1 MLREPIFYENV
12 HKFHLI
18 FEGFIRIIYVIRTGD
33 KSMEKIVL
41 EYVEYLKNTKRISIN
56 TEMAYRR
63 DLMKLARYLNE
74 QGVEK
79 ADAITATNL
88 NSYMLHMEK
97 LQLTNTTISRN
108 IASIKGFFNYLFK
121 KKYVQEDVSECL
133 TSPKIER
140 RAPKS
145 AAKEDINKVLAIPD
159 GKTPK
164 ILRDKAMIELLYC
177 TGIMVEELVS
187 LRLQDINMELGYV
200 QCHFENNEN
209 AYPIDK
215 RSLKSMRAY
224 LKNGREALLKGKTSD
239 VLFPN
244 ISGKKMS
251 RQGFWKILKGY
262 AAKAGIEGSITPS
275 MLRHS

>member
-1 MLREPIFYENV
+1 M
-12 HKFHLI
+12 K
-18 FEGFIRIIYVIRTGD
+18 
-33 KSMEKIVL
+33 KIVL
-41 EYVEYLKNTKRISIN
+41 EYVEYLKEVKGISLN

-63 DLMKLARYLNE
+63 DLMKLVRYLDS
-74 QGVEK
+74 QGIHEVGQ
-79 ADAITATNL
+79 ITATNL

-97 LQLTNTTISRN
+97 QKLTNTTISRN
-108 IASIKGFFNYLFK
+108 VASIKGFFNYLFK
-121 KKYVQEDVSECL
+121 KKYIKEDVSEGL

-140 RAPKS
+140 REPKS
-145 AAKEDINKVLAIPD
+145 ATKEDVEKVLAVPN

-164 ILRDKAMIELLYC
+164 LLRDKAMIELLYS

-187 LRLQDINMELGYV
+187 LKIQDVNLEMGYL
-200 QCHFENNEN
+200 QCHFPGNQN

-215 RSLKSMRAY
+215 QALKAMKAY
-224 LKNGREALLKGKTSD
+224 LKNGREPLLKGHGSD

-244 ISGKKMS
+244 ISGRKMS

-262 AAKAGIEGSITPS
+262 AAKAGIEGTITPS